1 MATIRRR
8 GGNKFGAL
16 KTVVDGITFDSRGES
31 ERYKELKYLEKAGQI
46 RNLKLQVSYDL
57 APAAIVAG
65 KKKLPLRYIADF
77 TYFDAMKQREVVED
91 YKGKGGTGANAGKGI
106 LTDVYKIKRH
116 LMKVVH
122 NIDILES

>member
-1 MATIRRR
+1 MAIIRRR
-8 GGNKFGAL
+8 GGNKFGAI

-31 ERYKELKYLEKAGQI
+31 ERYKDLKLMERAGHI

-77 TYFDAMKQREVVED
+77 TYFDAMKQLEVVED
-91 YKGKGGTGANAGKGI
+91 FKGGSTGKPVV
-106 LTDVYKIKRH
+106 TDVYKIKRH

-122 NIDILES
+122 AIDIFETYAR